1 MPRESFLEKGNLRR
15 QRLKNK
21 ITKDQTVIKGR
32 LVKEKPRGVDTASE
46 RRLMSPCQFKE
57 ETLI

>member
-1 MPRESFLEKGNLRR
+1 MEKGNLRR